1 MSENEPVQESVQES
15 EADQKSLTASEMT
28 DREPIQA
35 KQGGRPLSPLISEQP
50 S

>member
-28 DREPIQA
+28 DRAPQNA
-35 KQGGRPLSPLISEQP
+35 KQGGPPQSTLIS
-50 S
+50 